1 MASAV
6 MLWRSFTMS
15 AMRVTGTR
23 KAMAILFM
31 LNPSGGHELL
41 AEDLAP
47 DAPASVSLPCSS
59 LPSGS
64 PLLLAG
70 ECQTVWFSSEPD
82 RRWKAKRTA

>member
-1 MASAV
+1 VSAV

-23 KAMAILFM
+23 KAIASLFM
-31 LNPSGGHELL
+31 LNPSGVMNSSRRISPGMHRLQFL
-41 AEDLAP
+41 
-47 DAPASVSLPCSS
+47 LPCSS

-70 ECQTVWFSSEPD
+70 ECQTVWFSREAD